1 MPTSTHTTH
10 VRFYDTLRQI
20 CHCPTG
26 GQRRP
31 PLQNVVR
38 FCRKCA
44 QFCDCVPPGRARH
57 RPLRTYYV
65 VAVWLCD
72 FVIAFCAGGAEP
84 LSYGST
90 WNAQKTGRRSS
101 PSPDRFILLRPSF
114 SSSFAAGFVLQ
125 PRSSKSSRTRAGSGR
140 TARYRASLRRGTPAT
155 PPSRP

>member
-44 QFCDCVPPGRARH
+44 QFCDCVLPGRARH

-114 SSSFAAGFVLQ
+114 SSSFAAGSVLRRGNS
-125 PRSSKSSRTRAGSGR
+125 RSARTRAGSDR
-140 TARYRASLRRGTPAT
+140 TARCRASPRRGTPAT
-155 PPSRP
+155 PPPRP